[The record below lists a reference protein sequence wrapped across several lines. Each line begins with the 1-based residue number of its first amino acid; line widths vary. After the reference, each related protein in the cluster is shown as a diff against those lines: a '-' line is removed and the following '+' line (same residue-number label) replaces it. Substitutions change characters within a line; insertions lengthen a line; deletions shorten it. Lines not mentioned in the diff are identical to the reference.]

1 MIKTMT
7 ESLAIP
13 HFGFGD
19 EIIADELIKARELLA
34 PIAKQKAIKLSYM
47 PFIIKATSLALKE
60 FPILNSSLDQGKE
73 NIILKVTTIKSN
85 FLNHHT

>member
-1 MIKTMT
+1 
-7 ESLAIP
+7 
-13 HFGFGD
+13 
-19 EIIADELIKARELLA
+19 
-34 PIAKQKAIKLSYM
+34 M